1 MESAG
6 DEGGAAGPDPPT
18 AVAQTETRQVDVHL
32 PVADLASG
40 ACVQLQACKSA
51 KSSKVLHAAPGP
63 RPPHAVPPNDQC

>member
-6 DEGGAAGPDPPT
+6 EESGAAGPDPFT

-40 ACVQLQACKSA
+40 ACVQRVCKVKQGAACSA
-51 KSSKVLHAAPGP
+51 WTPPLTRSPTQRPVLI
-63 RPPHAVPPNDQC
+63 

>member
-6 DEGGAAGPDPPT
+6 DEGGAAGPDLPA

-40 ACVQLQACKSA
+40 ACASQARCCMQR
-51 KSSKVLHAAPGP
+51 LDPAPHTQTHP
-63 RPPHAVPPNDQC
+63 TTITELTFLA